1 MRKNLILAGGALGLL
16 TLVVAVFDPL
26 GWLSESPTA
35 GGTPPAS
42 SAEESSENISPRDSD
57 EVKTKRVVAMNPD
70 GSQGKDVTFFARTS
84 ERVERFEAGRGWA
97 RIPLAA
103 NKRTP
108 IAALASSMWS
118 TALELPTADRLLSE
132 DIELELGIA
141 AAGLE
146 LAVSIEGVEEP
157 STPHARLHPLGTGEL
172 AAAAQLYLDHIST
185 GSFMFFGKE
194 GKLAWLDLP
203 PSAYEI
209 ELIHEGCVAQTLQVR
224 LQQGQ
229 LLNMPV
235 VLQRS
240 GGISG
245 SVANADG
252 QPLGNAQVAL
262 WQQPASSGALEDPLQ
277 AFHTYGFLP
286 PAAQNLRTN
295 TTADGTFR
303 FENVAPGTWSVLVH
317 AQGYRPL
324 VGAPSIQAVSG
335 ETAKTGVLTPATGFS
350 LTLQLLSTNGQ
361 PVAGA
366 EVRWMKR
373 TPSGRALP
381 ERPSSPPSTSGSDGY
396 CVLPGL
402 PDGRVY
408 LQIVHQDFA
417 VAEQALDIQQD
428 PQTPSSLQIVLHAGR
443 SLSGRVLDILT
454 EEPVAGVNLKIL
466 PRLGAASTLAGFGP
480 TFNTEVLTDEDGA
493 FRFSSLPP
501 DDYFLLAHHD
511 NYAQTLSAPIGVG
524 AGQPQETTL
533 HISPG
538 AELSVELLDTA
549 GAPLT
554 ETWVIALGEEHQDFR
569 RKQTDAQGVARF
581 DHMAA
586 GTYKVMQ
593 AESVAQ
599 AIGKSGRL
607 HRDYEYCSLMDL
619 ENRTVLLGGR
629 EVFSTLEGFVLLG
642 GTAVSGRRIVLLADD
657 GTRLATSDKSG
668 FYQFEDLVPGNYL
681 FQVTNGAS
689 SLGGSFFGSVL
700 VGNKEITTRD
710 IVLPAAEL
718 EVHLFDARGGKPIGQ
733 IPINLRP
740 ADGTAVAGGQF
751 QSSNDQG
758 VATFS
763 TLRPGR
769 YLVCAGEAAMPFF
782 GGTGMFGAKMIEVE
796 IPSDLRGVQR
806 LDLRMPRSA
815 SFTANTRDPQ
825 GRPLADVH
833 LHYENSKGQVL
844 NRMSMIG
851 SNANGFVELRG
862 LPPGVGTIVARHP
875 SFGVTRLSV
884 DLVEGQRTS
893 RTMNLAPG
901 ALAFVQITNPDGR
914 PLTGVIATLVAADGT
929 PIDRLSTME
938 EAQQTR
944 LAYLRGI
951 EQKLGPLLPGRYSV
965 KMFRPGEKPR
975 YHPLEVLPNQ
985 RDQHL
990 RLIY

>member
-16 TLVVAVFDPL
+16 ILVGAVFDPL
-26 GWLSESPTA
+26 GWFSKSPAPSGDDPALSGEQAPEEA
-35 GGTPPAS
+35 PP
-42 SAEESSENISPRDSD
+42 EDSG
-57 EVKTKRVVAMNPD
+57 EVKSKRVVAMNPD
-70 GSQGKDVTFFARTS
+70 GSQAKDVVFFARTG
-84 ERVERFEAGRGWA
+84 ERVERVEAGRGWA

-103 NKRTP
+103 EQRTP
-108 IAALASSMWS
+108 IAALALSTWS
-118 TALELPTADRLLSE
+118 TALQLPTAGSLLKE
-132 DIELELGIA
+132 DIELDLLTDA
-141 AAGLE
+141 ADLE
-146 LAVSIEGVEEP
+146 LAVSIEGVEEL
-157 STPHARLHPLGTGEL
+157 STPRARLHPLGEDDL
-172 AAAAQLYLDHIST
+172 AAAANLYLDHLST

-194 GKLAWLDLP
+194 GKLKWRDLP
-203 PSAYEI
+203 PGAYEI
-209 ELIHEGCVAQTLQVR
+209 ELIHEDCVSQILRVR
-224 LQQGQ
+224 LQEGQ
-229 LLNMPV
+229 PLTMPV
-235 VLQRS
+235 VLQRGS
-240 GGISG
+240 GISG
-245 SVANADG
+245 SVASADDL
-252 QPLGNAQVAL
+252 PLVNAQVAL
-262 WQQPASSGALEDPLQ
+262 WQATESGALNDPLL
-277 AFHTYGFLP
+277 AFRTYGFFP
-286 PAAQNLRTN
+286 SIASDLRTE
-295 TTADGTFR
+295 TADDGTFR
-303 FENVAPGTWSVLVH
+303 FENVAPGEWTVLVH
-317 AQGYRPL
+317 ATGYRPL
-324 VGAPSIQAVSG
+324 IMAQSLQTVSG
-335 ETAKTGVLTPATGFS
+335 ETAKTGALKPAAGFS
-350 LTLQLLSTNGQ
+350 LTLQLVSANGQ
-361 PVAGA
+361 PVADA

-373 TPSGRALP
+373 PPSGRALP
-381 ERPSSPPSTSGSDGY
+381 ERPNSPPSSSDSNGL
-396 CVLPGL
+396 CQLPGL
-402 PDGRVY
+402 PDGRLH

-417 VAEQALDIQQD
+417 VVEQALDIQQD
-428 PQTPSSLQIVLHAGR
+428 PPTPSTVEIVLHAGR
-443 SLSGRVLDILT
+443 NLSGRVLDILT

-480 TFNTEVLTDEDGA
+480 AFKTEIITDAEGA
-493 FRFSSLPP
+493 FHFSSLPP
-501 DDYFLLAHHD
+501 DEYLLLAHHAD
-511 NYAQTLSAPIGVG
+511 YAQTLSAPIGVG
-524 AGQPQETTL
+524 EGHSQETVL

-538 AELSVELLDTA
+538 AELSVELLDTN
-549 GAPLT
+549 GAPLP
-554 ETWVIALGEEHQDFR
+554 EAWVIALGEEHQDFR
-569 RKQTDAQGVARF
+569 RQQTDAQGVARF
-581 DHMAA
+581 SHMAA

-599 AIGKSGRL
+599 ATGKSGRL

-619 ENRTVLLGGR
+619 ENRHVLLGGR
-629 EVFSTLEGFVLLG
+629 EIFSTLEGFVLLG
-642 GTAVSGRRIVLLADD
+642 GKAVSGRRIVLLADD
-657 GTRLATSDKSG
+657 GTRIATSDKSG

-700 VGNKEITTRD
+700 VTNQEITTRD
-710 IVLPAAEL
+710 VVLPAAEL
-718 EVHLFDARGGKPIGQ
+718 EVHIFDARGGNPIGQ
-733 IPINLRP
+733 IPINIRP

-751 QSSNDQG
+751 QSSNEQG

-796 IPSDLRGVQR
+796 IPADLRGVQR
-806 LDLRMPRSA
+806 LDLRLPRSA

-825 GRPLADVH
+825 GRPLANVH
-833 LHYENSKGQVL
+833 LHYENSKGQIL

-875 SFGVTRLSV
+875 SFGMARLTV

-893 RTMNLAPG
+893 RTISLSTG
-901 ALAFVQITNPDGR
+901 ALAYVQTTNKDGR
-914 PLTGVIATLVAADGT
+914 PLTGVIATLVTADGT

-975 YHPLEVLPNQ
+975 YHPLEVLPNE